1 MVLGLGSWTVWE
13 KWYYIHLIDDA
24 AYKVTP
30 CSPLHVIIVVAEHEP
45 AGPADWAGGG
55 GDWSPRL
62 HRRPLPQQAAPGNG
76 QSVLK
81 YHHDYNTLHILQYT
95 ILILIVFMFEAVLGL
110 ISYVL
115 QDRLQEDLGD
125 LVKTSYF
132 DKYQDDRLVRASVDQ
147 VQIQVNSKN

>member
-1 MVLGLGSWTVWE
+1 M
-13 KWYYIHLIDDA
+13 
-24 AYKVTP
+24 
-30 CSPLHVIIVVAEHEP
+30 
-45 AGPADWAGGG
+45 
-55 GDWSPRL
+55 
-62 HRRPLPQQAAPGNG
+62 
-76 QSVLK
+76 
-81 YHHDYNTLHILQYT
+81 QYT

-147 VQIQVNSKN
+147 VQIQVNSKNW

>member
-1 MVLGLGSWTVWE
+1 
-13 KWYYIHLIDDA
+13 
-24 AYKVTP
+24 
-30 CSPLHVIIVVAEHEP
+30 
-45 AGPADWAGGG
+45 
-55 GDWSPRL
+55 
-62 HRRPLPQQAAPGNG
+62 
-76 QSVLK
+76 
-81 YHHDYNTLHILQYT
+81 
-95 ILILIVFMFEAVLGL
+95 MFEAVLGL